1 MKRALA
7 RFVQTSTACPS
18 KRPLSNSS
26 IHNAR
31 AKRHH
36 IAGLY
41 QSTARIAAAAM
52 TATPTMN
59 TAAWTDDE
67 FVARRAE
74 IEQRLARVTE
84 LEHKLAAQNATYTA
98 SPTTAGRLDAPPAPA
113 KKPRA
118 APKPFD
124 PSKYTTRLI
133 ALKFAYLGSN
143 YNGFE
148 HHANNT
154 TPLPTIE
161 EELWKA
167 LKKTRLI
174 LPVPKAGLKED
185 DINWE
190 GCEYSKCGRTDRGV
204 SAFGQ
209 VIGIRVR
216 SNRPKPKPKK
226 KLKLEDGT
234 AAAQQQEGDAD
245 AMEGVETGAAAGEAD
260 EEFEEPPFDDVKDEM
275 PYCRVLNNVLP
286 PDIRVLAWCPNPG
299 ESFSARFNCKERR
312 YKYFF
317 TNPAFAPTPG
327 ATGVYNGGERNMREG
342 WLDIAAMREAASY
355 LEGLHDFR
363 NFCKVDPAKQITN
376 FERRIFHAS
385 VDRWNGGSGFA
396 KYAANPQ
403 FQIPGLKPEERQSV
417 VVGGSGESD
426 GEGDG
431 HGPGLFTFNVDGSA
445 FLWHQVRH
453 LIAVLFLVGQ
463 GLEKPTIVKE
473 LLDVRT
479 NPTKPKYEMATDTP
493 LVLWDCVF
501 PADQEGHPEHSQPDA
516 MNWIYVGDERAFK
529 GPRGN
534 GLKEKFGHGG
544 VIPDLWEVWHR
555 RRIDEVLAGS
565 LLDLVAAQGPQD
577 GSGEG
582 AVVKTGRGVRSSR
595 LFDGGDAPRLMGQYV
610 PVMKKERMEPV
621 DVINARYLERKGLDK
636 KAFAARQ
643 EDADE

>member
-1 MKRALA
+1 MRRALS
-7 RFVQTSTACPS
+7 RFVQTPTGPSS
-18 KRPLSNSS
+18 KRPLSNSPS
-26 IHNAR
+26 CYAR
-31 AKRHH
+31 ANTRV
-36 IAGLY
+36 IAG
-41 QSTARIAAAAM
+41 TRIAVPAAAM
-52 TATPTMN
+52 AAPPTMN

-84 LEHKLAAQNATYTA
+84 LEHKLAQQNATYT
-98 SPTTAGRLDAPPAPA
+98 SPTGQLPTTTKPTTKPPPPA
-113 KKPRA
+113 KKPRG

-143 YNGFE
+143 YNGYE

-174 LPVPKAGLKED
+174 LPTPKPGLRED

-216 SNRPKPKPKK
+216 SNRPKSKPKK
-226 KLKLEDGT
+226 KLKLDDGT
-234 AAAQQQEGDAD
+234 AAAQEGSAD
-245 AMEGVETGAAAGEAD
+245 AMEGVETGAAPAPEEAD
-260 EEFEEPPFDDVKDEM
+260 EEHEEPPFDDVKDEM

-286 PDIRVLAWCPNPG
+286 PDIRMLAWCPDPG

-317 TNPAFAPTPG
+317 TNPAFAPSPG
-327 ATGVYNGGERNMREG
+327 SRGVYESGERSMREG
-342 WLDIAAMREAASY
+342 WLDIPAMREAAGY

-376 FERRIFHAS
+376 FERRIFHTS

-396 KYAANPQ
+396 KYARGPQ
-403 FQIPGLKPEERQSV
+403 FQIPGLEDADRQAI
-417 VVGGSGESD
+417 VVGGD
-426 GEGDG
+426 GGDADEN
-431 HGPGLFTFNVDGSA
+431 GPGLFTFNVHGSA

-453 LIAVLFLVGQ
+453 LIAVLLLVGQ

-473 LLDVRT
+473 LLDVQT

-501 PADQEGHPEHSQPDA
+501 PAVQDGHPELSQPDA

-534 GLKEKFGHGG
+534 GMEEKFGHGG
-544 VIPDLWEVWHR
+544 VIPDLWEVWHK

-577 GSGEG
+577 GSEEG
-582 AVVKTGRGVRSSR
+582 SVVKAGKGIRSSR
-595 LFDGGDAPRLMGQYV
+595 LFDGGDAPRLMGQYI
-610 PVMKKERMEPV
+610 PVMKKERMESV

-636 KAFAARQ
+636 KPVAARQ
-643 EDADE
+643 GDGDE